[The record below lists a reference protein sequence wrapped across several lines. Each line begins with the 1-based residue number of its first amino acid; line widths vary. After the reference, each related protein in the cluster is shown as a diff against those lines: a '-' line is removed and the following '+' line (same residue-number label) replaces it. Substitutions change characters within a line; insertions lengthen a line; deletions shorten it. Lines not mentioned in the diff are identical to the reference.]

1 MWIIIFLTN
10 EILSKFMSTIFR
22 KNKGTR
28 KGFFFFFSTILGK
41 MINDFKVIIKDLVN
55 IIITN
60 LLIIQLYIYNLNIHL
75 D

>member
-1 MWIIIFLTN
+1 
-10 EILSKFMSTIFR
+10 MSTIFR

-28 KGFFFFFSTILGK
+28 KNFFFPTILGK

-60 LLIIQLYIYNLNIHL
+60 LLIIQLYIYNLNLHL
-75 D
+75 EKKKHLFL

>member
-1 MWIIIFLTN
+1 M
-10 EILSKFMSTIFR
+10 KFYQNLWVQYLGKI
-22 KNKGTR
+22 KGQER
-28 KGFFFFFSTILGK
+28 VFFFFSTILGK

-60 LLIIQLYIYNLNIHL
+60 LLIIQLYIYNLNLHL

>member
-1 MWIIIFLTN
+1 M
-10 EILSKFMSTIFR
+10 KFYQNLWVQYLGKI
-22 KNKGTR
+22 KGQETV
-28 KGFFFFFSTILGK
+28 FFFPTILGK

>member
-1 MWIIIFLTN
+1 M
-10 EILSKFMSTIFR
+10 KFYQNLWVQYLGKI
-22 KNKGTR
+22 KGQER
-28 KGFFFFFSTILGK
+28 VFFFPTILGK